1 MRLIALTM
9 SVLGAVGALAGSAMA
24 SPWAEVGDRQLR
36 EDVERLKA
44 ARVITGPVNAWP
56 LPWATM
62 SEVNAAADDSAL
74 APQLR
79 AAARRLVAHLDLAEQ
94 RQSYEI
100 RTGFTN
106 RPALIRDFGTVARE
120 EADLSFRTQRQAGP
134 LFVSLGAGYRSG
146 QRGRDWHLEPSYLAL
161 KLGNWSLYGGYV
173 EHWWGPGNDSALL
186 FSNATRAFPKIGF
199 KRLEAHPIDFPVLRW
214 LGPWRLDAF
223 IGTLNEKRSDYDNPK
238 VIGLRFNFEP
248 TPGLEIG
255 LNRALQLCG
264 KDRPCGLKTIG
275 KALTGF
281 GNADNTGTV
290 DEPGNQLAGVDISYI
305 SRIGPVTARF
315 YGEMEAEDE
324 DNLIVDKFARMAG
337 MKLSGPLN
345 DSGSSWEAGI
355 EYTDTLAWELTTGD
369 RFAGTMYNNFIY
381 TSGFTYRGRPIAASI
396 DGDSKL
402 IGLSGAITDT
412 ANRRWYGSLRHAN
425 INRTYVSRQRISRTP
440 EKIDIATGGVEWPT
454 EFGDLKL
461 EARFMTNAPNTLGR
475 SPNKAEIEFGW
486 RSRF

>member
-1 MRLIALTM
+1 MRLIGMMM
-9 SVLGAVGALAGSAMA
+9 SALAATGMLATAAAA

-44 ARVITGPVNAWP
+44 ARVISGPINAWP
-56 LPWATM
+56 LPWAAM
-62 SEVNAAADDSAL
+62 SEVNAAAADVAL
-74 APQLR
+74 APEVR
-79 AAARRLVAHLDLAEQ
+79 AAARRLAAHLDIAEQ

-100 RTGFTN
+100 RAGFTN
-106 RPALIRDFGTVARE
+106 RPALIRDFGSVARE
-120 EADLSFRTQRQAGP
+120 EADVSFRTQRQAGP
-134 LFVSLGAGYRSG
+134 LFVSLGAGYRNG

-186 FSNATRAFPKIGF
+186 FSNATRPFPKVGF

-223 IGTLNEKRSDYDNPK
+223 VGTLNEKRDFENTK

-264 KDRPCGLKTIG
+264 KGRPCGLNTIG

-281 GNADNTGTV
+281 GDADNTGTP
-290 DEPGNQLAGVDISYI
+290 DEPGNQLAGLDLSYTT
-305 SRIGPVTARF
+305 RIGPVTARF
-315 YGEMEAEDE
+315 YGEVEAEDE
-324 DNLIVDKFARMAG
+324 DNFIVDKFARMG
-337 MKLSGPLN
+337 GVKLSGPLN
-345 DSGSSWEAGI
+345 SSGSSWEGGF
-355 EYTDTLAWELTTGD
+355 EYSDTLAWELKTGN
-369 RFAGTMYNNFIY
+369 RYPGVIYNNFIY
-381 TSGFTYRGRPIAASI
+381 TNGFTYRGRPIAASI
-396 DGDSKL
+396 DGDSRL
-402 IGLSGAITDT
+402 IGFSGAITDT

-425 INRTYVSRQRISRTP
+425 LNRTSINRQGVSLTP
-440 EKIDIATGGVEWPT
+440 EKIGIATGGIEWPT

-461 EARFMTNAPNTLGR
+461 EGRYMNNAPNSPGR
-475 SPNKAEIEFGW
+475 SPDRAEIELGW